1 MDSKEILLKA
11 EKRTV
16 TGKKVNALRR
26 KGLLPGVIYGRH
38 LEALPIQ
45 MDFRQASKTISH
57 LTSSSLVTVEIGK
70 KKHTAIV
77 RDRQK
82 DVVLGHLLHV
92 DFLAVSLTEKLR
104 TSVNIELV
112 GKSPAEETMEAVVV
126 QSLNELEIECLPQ
139 DLPERIEVDISVLET
154 TSDVIMVNSITLSDK
169 ITILTDPN
177 DVVASVTL
185 VVQEVEEEPEV
196 DELEELLEEGAE
208 PDVIEHGKKE
218 EEEEEPE

>member
-1 MDSKEILLKA
+1 MDSKEIILKA
-11 EKRTV
+11 ENRTV

-26 KGLLPGVIYGRH
+26 SGLLPGVIYGRH
-38 LEALPIQ
+38 LEALAIQ
-45 MDFRQASKTISH
+45 MDFKQASKTISH
-57 LTSSSLVTVEIGK
+57 LTSSSLVIVEVGK
-70 KKHTAIV
+70 EKHTAIV

-104 TSVNIELV
+104 TNVNIELI
-112 GKSPAEETMEAVVV
+112 GESPAEMTMDAVVV

-139 DLPERIEVDISVLET
+139 DLPERIEVDISILET
-154 TSDVIMVNSITLSDK
+154 TSDVILVSSIVLSDK

-177 DVVASVTL
+177 EVIASVTHI
-185 VVQEVEEEPEV
+185 VQEVEEEPEV

-208 PDVIEHGKKE
+208 PEVIEHGKKE
-218 EEEEEPE
+218 EETGEES